1 MENLEPIS
9 ETPTIFR
16 YLKYALEFKEYV
28 SLLVESTGQRMEGLS
43 VTKVESSLLLG
54 LEIPAPLF
62 APLSEEE
69 KESLSDPG
77 QIFRLSFSVND
88 VEFFAQ
94 GKFQR
99 RNVRELFLQISSPIF
114 KLQRR
119 DSIRMKA
126 PKGMASIEIDGTVY
140 EIEDISASGLSILVT
155 PEQLTK
161 FPLRTT
167 LISCGLKF
175 SELNLKV
182 NLDVMNHLRRK
193 DKNSVHL
200 KVGFRFI
207 SLPQKAEQKIAKEAM
222 LYSQRLWKQWI

>member
-1 MENLEPIS
+1 MDNLEPIA

-16 YLKYALEFKEYV
+16 YLKYAFDFKEYV
-28 SLLVESTGQRMEGLS
+28 SVLVEGTGQRLEGLT
-43 VTKVESSLLLG
+43 VTKVEPSLLFG

-62 APLSEEE
+62 S
-69 KESLSDPG
+69 SLSADEKDSFAKAG
-77 QIFRLSFSVND
+77 QIFRLTFSIND

-94 GKFQR
+94 GKFQK

-126 PKGMASIEIDGTVY
+126 PKGMASIEIDGAVY

-155 PEQLTK
+155 PEQLEK

-175 SELNLKV
+175 SGLNLKV
-182 NLDVMNHLRRK
+182 NLDVMNHLKRK
-193 DKNSVHL
+193 DKSSMLL

-207 SLPQKAEQKIAKEAM
+207 SLPQKAEQKIAREAM
-222 LYSQRLWKQWI
+222 LYSQKLWKQWI